1 MRLQW
6 QLARSGQAHNASAP
20 LRARPANLG
29 STMDVYTWVLGPLAA
44 LPGCGPSLALAQ
56 GRAAKGLPLDVSPC
70 TDLLATLETVHVR
83 R

>member
-1 MRLQW
+1 
-6 QLARSGQAHNASAP
+6 
-20 LRARPANLG
+20 
-29 STMDVYTWVLGPLAA
+29 MDVYTWVLGPLAA

-56 GRAAKGLPLDVSPC
+56 GRAAKGLPLDVCPC